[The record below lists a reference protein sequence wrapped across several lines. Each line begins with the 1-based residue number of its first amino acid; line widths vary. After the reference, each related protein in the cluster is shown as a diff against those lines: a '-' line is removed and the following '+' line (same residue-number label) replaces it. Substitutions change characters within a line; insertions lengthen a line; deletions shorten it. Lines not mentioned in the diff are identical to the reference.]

1 MKNIYLWLCLLA
13 FAGACRGPEGLPGP
27 QGPRGPQGQDG
38 YDGLDGGTAYLFE
51 FNFDL
56 SSIYDYTDF
65 FVFPNDFPTYPDDVI
80 LVYRLWGED
89 DKGNDVWRLLP
100 QSTIMEFGWM
110 QYNYD
115 HTKDDVQIF
124 LEADFPL
131 SKLGPDYTLGWVR
144 IVVIAGLDWLNNGRV
159 ANPVDFS
166 DYNAVKEAYGL
177 PELPSPEDA
186 SHR

>member
-38 YDGLDGGTAYLFE
+38 YDGELAHLFE

-56 SSIYDYTDF
+56 IDTYNYIDLF
-65 FVFPNDFPTYPDDVI
+65 EFPNDFKTYSDDVV
-80 LVYRLWGED
+80 LVYLYWGED
-89 DKGNDVWRLLP
+89 DRGYDIWRPLP
-100 QSTIMEFGWM
+100 QSIYMEFGWL

-115 HTKDDVQIF
+115 HTMGDVQIF
-124 LEADFPL
+124 LDADFSL
-131 SKLGPDYTLGWVR
+131 NKLGPAYTRGLVR